1 MPGEPK
7 ECRQHALNCVQL
19 AKTAASPQARE
30 EFANLARTWI
40 RLADDL
46 EGTLAFLDVLEHETE
61 PERRT
66 VVRTRRSPGR

>member
-1 MPGEPK
+1 M
-7 ECRQHALNCVQL
+7 QL

-30 EFANLARTWI
+30 EFANLGRTWI

-46 EGTLAFLDVLEHETE
+46 ERTLAFLDVLEDETE

-66 VVRTRRSPGR
+66 G

>member
-1 MPGEPK
+1 MEGVKCPVIPK
-7 ECRQHALNCVQL
+7 SMRATCPNVSIITS
-19 AKTAASPQARE
+19 KKE

-46 EGTLAFLDVLEHETE
+46 ERTLAFLDVLEDETE

-66 VVRTRRSPGR
+66 G